1 MTRRVAAEVPGL
13 AWDAGKA
20 GTLGKV
26 DLRGP
31 PSEDRER
38 LAEQRTTRAKGDG
51 TRGMDFKKL
60 DGVVLHYQ
68 DLGPAERRTLV
79 FANSLGTDFR
89 IWNEVVA
96 RLADSFRIVLYY
108 KRGHGLSE
116 IGASPY
122 RISDHVA
129 DLVAPQVLD
138 ETSAQ
143 RADNSIS
150 HGSAPCVGKE
160 VGEPNLNTGQA
171 LPVSAQL
178 P

>member
-38 LAEQRTTRAKGDG
+38 LAEQRTTRAKDDG

-60 DGVVLHYQ
+60 NGVVLHYQ

-96 RLADSFRIVLYY
+96 RLADSFRIVLYD

-143 RADNSIS
+143 QADNSIS
-150 HGSAPCVGKE
+150 HGSAPCVEKE